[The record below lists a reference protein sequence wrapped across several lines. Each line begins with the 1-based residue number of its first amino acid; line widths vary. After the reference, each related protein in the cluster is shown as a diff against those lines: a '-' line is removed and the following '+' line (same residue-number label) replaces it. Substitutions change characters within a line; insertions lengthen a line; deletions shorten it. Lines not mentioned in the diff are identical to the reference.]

1 MQSCFSLAFYHQ
13 TQECL
18 RTRCPMQRG
27 RALCQ
32 ASEWEGTPDT
42 IGFTLFSS
50 ACSFQ
55 VYWGPEE
62 GWLPSKVLS
71 ESWWPQSRLTCS
83 VREQTCLLVI
93 GGRFTG
99 PGSLNRQAR
108 KRPLSSWENQQ
119 EAGHMCRL
127 TVGFILIHTFSL
139 FPLQDILNC
148 FPSPPHTSRN

>member
-18 RTRCPMQRG
+18 RTRCHMQRG

-71 ESWWPQSRLTCS
+71 EQAHVQWEGTDVPAGDRRKVYWPRQLE
-83 VREQTCLLVI
+83 V
-93 GGRFTG
+93 
-99 PGSLNRQAR
+99 NRQAR